1 MHDARFMADAIYLIS
16 MELFSK
22 EFTMDHILA
31 NQVHKMA
38 VFIALW
44 HGPKF
49 LKCSLA
55 ATAPA
60 NDLTY
65 FYSMQALSEMDDSD
79 FSKIGVQVSA
89 SIQRHTSYLKP
100 SQVIFAL
107 FDEKSF
113 SKERHNIASALS
125 TIPRPDCSPHYFKPG
140 KVADVPLVC
149 SVKECVG
156 SSLCLNEAGDYYP
169 PKSLASLVSVRSY
182 LLFNLLKIEDL
193 TWLEAPVCLWGCF
206 PTYVQARDFVMQLL
220 TINDGAE
227 RGIKLMQELIDRTQD
242 EVELQCLAQCVTQHR
257 RVIGHTKEDYNKL
270 DSF

>member
-1 MHDARFMADAIYLIS
+1 MHDARFMADAIYLLS

-22 EFTMDHILA
+22 EFTMDSILS

-49 LKCSLA
+49 LKCSMA

-65 FYSMQALSEMDDSD
+65 FYSMQALSEMEDPD

-107 FDEKSF
+107 FDEKSS
-113 SKERHNIASALS
+113 SKDRQILASALS
-125 TIPRPDCSPHYFKPG
+125 TIPRPDHSPNYFQAG

-149 SVKECVG
+149 SMKECVG
-156 SSLCLNEAGDYYP
+156 SSLCTNEAGEFYL
-169 PKSLASLVSVRSY
+169 PKSLANLVSVRSY

-193 TWLEAPVCLWGCF
+193 TWLEAPVCLWPCF
-206 PTYVQARDFVMQLL
+206 PTYVQARDFVGQLL
-220 TINDGAE
+220 TVNDGAE

-242 EVELQCLAQCVTQHR
+242 EMEPGSMC
-257 RVIGHTKEDYNKL
+257 
-270 DSF
+270 DSA